1 MRDPGEM
8 IKQTGMEHTCMQME
22 QNMLDIGKMICSM
35 VMVKK
40 LGLMDHSLKENILT
54 VKRTAKVSI
63 NGLMDQA
70 L

>member
-1 MRDPGEM
+1 
-8 IKQTGMEHTCMQME
+8 MQME

-54 VKRTAKVSI
+54 VKSTAIVHFKFKNKIVACI
-63 NGLMDQA
+63 L
-70 L
+70 